1 MAACGTSAPQPE
13 AESQPTATPEPVEER
28 KYNYIS
34 GKELEF
40 EELSTMRPV
49 AVMVDDS
56 KYAMPQSGI
65 GSAEII
71 YEMVTEGGIPR
82 IMAVFSN
89 IDEVE
94 DVGPVRSARD
104 QFVQFMLP
112 LNAIYVHIGT
122 SIYAN
127 DMLNFYHYQDI
138 DGLYLGNSSFEF
150 DAERAQQYAHEHC
163 WYTEDGLIE
172 EGMSKTG
179 LSIKGNLYP
188 AFNFADYREAPVT
201 LDDGFDAVEIEFCF
215 SDYADTEFNYNEE
228 KNRYYKEIYGSK
240 QIDADT
246 GKQLSF
252 TNVLLLHTDID
263 LYPDGLCTSFDL
275 SSGEGFYFYGG
286 KFIPVKWIK
295 GQPEDPLQIFDFN
308 DKPVE
313 INVGKTY
320 VAMIDTDMLETVE
333 INDVELFKVLN
344 PEAAAEDE
352 NSEDD
357 KKSDDKKSDNKNKD
371 DKSEDK
377 SDDKKSEDEKSEDK
391 SDDNKAEDKKS
402 EDKSDNNKAED
413 EKSEDKS
420 DDNNAEDDK
429 SEGTAEPA

>member
-13 AESQPTATPEPVEER
+13 VESTPEVTPEPVEER

-34 GKELEF
+34 GLELES
-40 EELSTMRPV
+40 EELAKMRPV

-65 GSAEII
+65 GAAELI
-71 YEMVTEGGIPR
+71 YEMVTESGIPR
-82 IMAVFSN
+82 MMAVFSD

-138 DGLYLGNSSFEF
+138 DGLYLGNSSFAF
-150 DAERAQQYAHEHC
+150 NSERATKYAHEHC

-172 EGMSKTG
+172 EGMDKTG
-179 LSIKGNLYP
+179 ISINGNLYP
-188 AFNFADYREAPVT
+188 AFNFADYREEPVT
-201 LDDGFDAVEIEFCF
+201 LDNGFDAQEIEFCF
-215 SDYADTEFNYNEE
+215 SDYADTEFNYNAE

-246 GKQLSF
+246 DKQLSF
-252 TNVLLLHTDID
+252 TNVLLLHTDIG
-263 LYPDGLCTSFDL
+263 LYPDGFCTSFDL

-286 KFIPVKWIK
+286 KFIPVKWVK
-295 GQPEDPLQIFDFN
+295 GQPEDPLQIFDFDN
-308 DKPVE
+308 KPIE
-313 INVGKTY
+313 LNVGKTY
-320 VAMIDTDMLETVE
+320 VAIIDTDMLETVE
-333 INDVELFKVLN
+333 INDVDLFKVLN
-344 PEAAAEDE
+344 PEPEQDDEDADKQSDDKK
-352 NSEDD
+352 SED
-357 KKSDDKKSDNKNKD
+357 KKSDDKKSDDKNKD
-371 DKSEDK
+371 DKAK
-377 SDDKKSEDEKSEDK
+377 
-391 SDDNKAEDKKS
+391 
-402 EDKSDNNKAED
+402 
-413 EKSEDKS
+413 
-420 DDNNAEDDK
+420 DDK
-429 SEGTAEPA
+429 SEGADEPA